1 MNLTRF
7 KALIF
12 LIISGFI
19 IVLIKDFYIQ
29 VLNREHYRELVK
41 NSLTHTVKV
50 KGFRGLIYD
59 SKGRA
64 LTLNYPSYDFFV
76 DPHYFKILN
85 RKYKNSPYFKL
96 KEKMFF
102 EDIKK
107 TVGLDKSFI
116 LKKINAIKNSRF
128 LILKHNLTLSKYN
141 QLRLSRNFIPAFG
154 FVKDFKRYY
163 PDGENSSHIV
173 GFCYKDGKG
182 AEGLENFYNR
192 YLTPPEVKENIT
204 YDAFKMRKQSIPR
217 NGDNIVISINQ
228 DIQDYLHVELEKCTK
243 EHEADFGMAV
253 IMNPNDGRI
262 IAMDSYPYYNNN
274 QYWRYTYYYIKNRVV
289 SDVFEPGSVFKLL
302 TMSAALDSGIF
313 KGNELIYC
321 ENGRWRLKNKIIHDV
336 HRFKTLTFDKVFVY
350 SSNIGSAKIALKL
363 GKKVFYKY
371 LFKFGLGRKTGIDTI
386 SEASGIVKDIFR
398 VGEID
403 LATMAFGQ
411 GIAVTEIQLADMY
424 SVIANGGYRVKP
436 HFLLRI
442 TDGKKTLFEYKPEKT
457 RILKPNTVEKV
468 RRILR
473 EVVLKGTGK
482 KARLKDYKTAG
493 KTGTAQ
499 IAVKGKYQKEYV
511 ASFAGFAPYSKPRFV
526 VVVSIVNPKK
536 GGIYGG
542 QVAAPLF
549 AKLME
554 FTLHY
559 YGVKQDN
566 DLYKTR

>member
-7 KALIF
+7 KTLVF
-12 LIISGFI
+12 FIIAGFI

-29 VLNREHYRELVK
+29 VLNRKHYKELVK
-41 NSLTHTVKV
+41 KSLTRTVKV

-64 LTLNYPSYDFFV
+64 LTLNYPSYDLFV
-76 DPHYFKILN
+76 DPHYFKTLN
-85 RKYKNSPYFKL
+85 RKYKNSTYFKL

-107 TVGLDKSFI
+107 TVGLDKNYI
-116 LKKINAIKNSRF
+116 LEKIKSAKNSRF
-128 LILKHNLTLSKYN
+128 LILKHNLTFSKYN
-141 QLRLSRNFIPAFG
+141 RLRLSRNFIPAFG

-192 YLTPPEVKENIT
+192 YLTPQYIKEKAT
-204 YDAFKMRKQSIPR
+204 YDAFKMRKQSIPK

-228 DIQDYLHVELEKCTK
+228 DIQDFLHVELKRCTD

-253 IMNPNDGRI
+253 IMNPTDGRI
-262 IAMDSYPYYNNN
+262 IAMDSYPYYDNN
-274 QYWRYTYYYIKNRVV
+274 QYWKYTYYFIKNRVV

-321 ENGRWRLKNKIIHDV
+321 ENGRWKFRNKVIHDV
-336 HRFKTLTFDKVFVY
+336 HRFKTLTFDNVFVY

-398 VGEID
+398 VGDID

-411 GIAVTEIQLADMY
+411 GIAITEIQLADMY

-442 TDGKKTLFEYKPEKT
+442 TDGKKTLFEYKPERV
-457 RILKPNTVEKV
+457 RILKPKTVEKV

-499 IAVKGKYQKEYV
+499 IAVKGKYQKKYV

-566 DLYKTR
+566 GLYKTK